1 MNNKN
6 TSYTKPKL
14 RKIHEERLTLLM
26 ETQLVRYF
34 TGPLVPTQQDS
45 MIIKG
50 IKIFNSSQVIK
61 LKIKDVLENIVG
73 KRFFYLDQKIVS
85 ALMSNRERF

>member
-50 IKIFNSSQVIK
+50 IKIFNSS
-61 LKIKDVLENIVG
+61 
-73 KRFFYLDQKIVS
+73 
-85 ALMSNRERF
+85 